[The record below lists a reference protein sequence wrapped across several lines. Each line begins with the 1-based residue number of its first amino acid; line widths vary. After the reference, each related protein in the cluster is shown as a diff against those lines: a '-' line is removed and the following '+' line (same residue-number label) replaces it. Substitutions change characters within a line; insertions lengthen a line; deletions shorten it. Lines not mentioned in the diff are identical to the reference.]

1 MHSQIKVEYVEK
13 TKKLALTSGFHM
25 ADVLREFPSRRFDPK
40 SKRWM
45 LPLVAA
51 NIRHFES
58 VRHKYEFVVTEPA
71 AIALNNFEV
80 LNRGPVHVPFPVHAY
95 KFPNLQPYEHQLG
108 MLNDAWGLNCFAWFA
123 EMGTG
128 KTFTT
133 IHYAIARFLAGEIDQ
148 VCIVAPSTLRRTWRK
163 ELAKY
168 CHITYDYRIH
178 DPKDSGYERWLA
190 TKPENGTL
198 RILGVSVEGL
208 GVSENLWKSATRFLS
223 TGRTLTVVDESSRI
237 KNHKAL
243 RTQRCIEMG
252 AESAYRGILNGTP
265 IALGL
270 HDLWAQYEFLD
281 PNILGCGDYWAFK
294 SRYVETGGYEG
305 KQIVG
310 YTHVDEL
317 MDLVKPYTTVVS
329 KKVLNLP
336 EKIPKTR
343 WIEPTKEQKAL
354 FKLIMK
360 GATGDPNEPAIKV
373 ENTLERMLRLRQ
385 VVGGWL
391 PEARMTLKMVD
402 GLECEIVETV
412 LKPLKENPKLDNL
425 KELIDD
431 HHAGS
436 KFIIWSTFV
445 AEIEAIR
452 DILGERYG
460 ADSVECYYGKTQQ
473 EDRSRIEDRYC
484 NDPRLRFFIG
494 NPTAAGLGLTLIS
507 GESDIMVYYSG
518 TSAFIDRAQSEDRAH
533 RIGQK
538 NTVVVMDLVM
548 EHSVDLLIQDAI
560 ARKMDISEFVK
571 ERLADGTSTID
582 LLNSY
587 HED

>member
-1 MHSQIKVEYVEK
+1 MHSQLKVDYVEK
-13 TKKLALTSGFHM
+13 TKKLAVTSGFHM

-51 NIRHFES
+51 NIRHYES
-58 VRHKYEFVVTEPA
+58 VRHKYDFVFTEPA
-71 AIALNNFEV
+71 KIALNNFEA
-80 LNRGPVHVPFPVHAY
+80 LSRGPVHIPFPIHVY
-95 KFPNLQPYEHQLG
+95 KFPNLQPFEHQLG

-148 VCIVAPSTLRRTWRK
+148 VCIVSPSTLRRTWRK
-163 ELAKY
+163 ELVKY
-168 CHITYDYRIH
+168 CHIRYDYRIH
-178 DPKDSGYERWLA
+178 DPKDPGYERWLA
-190 TKPENGTL
+190 EKPAPGTL

-208 GVSENLWKSATRFLS
+208 GVSENLWQSATRYLH

-252 AESAYRGILNGTP
+252 AESTYRGILNGTP

-281 PNILGCGDYWAFK
+281 PNILGCGDYYAFK

-305 KQIVG
+305 KQIIG

-336 EKIPKTR
+336 EKIPKIR
-343 WIEPTKEQKAL
+343 WVEPTAEQKKL
-354 FKLIMK
+354 FKIIVK
-360 GATGDPNEPAIKV
+360 GAQHSTDPVIKV

-391 PEARMTLKMVD
+391 PEAHVTRKVID
-402 GLECEIVETV
+402 GLECDIIETV
-412 LKPLKENPKLDNL
+412 LKPLKENPKLDAL
-425 KELIDD
+425 FEFIED
-431 HHAGS
+431 HKDGN

-445 AEIEAIR
+445 NEIEAIR
-452 DILGERYG
+452 DQLSERYG
-460 ADSVECYYGKTQQ
+460 PGSVECYYGQTRM
-473 EDRSRIEDRYC
+473 EERAGIEDRYC
-484 NDPRLRFFIG
+484 KDPTLRFFIG

-507 GESDIMVYYSG
+507 GESDVMVYYSG
-518 TSAFIDRAQSEDRAH
+518 TSAFIDRSQSEDRAH
-533 RIGQK
+533 RIGQR
-538 NTVVVMDLVM
+538 NSVVVMDFVM
-548 EHSVDLLIQDAI
+548 ESSVDKLIQEAI
-560 ARKMDISEFVK
+560 ERKMDISEFVK
-571 ERLADGTSTID
+571 QRLADGASAID

-587 HED
+587 HNEE